1 MHSEYQ
7 YVASIHR
14 AGQRSAL
21 SQVPL
26 DVDWGPAEECVRLAV
41 LRHRCDPR
49 QALSAG
55 EVFAEPLWHR
65 EAGEPYLAGLRV
77 GIQVDGEWITEEL
90 DSDYFLPAVLQAAG
104 RLVESGALQDGQDFT
119 FLVLAF
125 FQEGK
130 DRPPVGATDRDDGEA
145 PPPWTIH
152 ATDFETLLRA
162 STPLGLNDPDDMPV
176 FVPAAVLDE
185 IMEHTRSAGAAQTG
199 GILIGRMH
207 RDPLDSQMLFF
218 EVTAQVP
225 AVHGVAV
232 SEQDRFAFPPEIWTA
247 VQAAIRLRGRGEI
260 RGGWWHS
267 HPAFAF
273 CEDCPP
279 DRRAHCPWRDP
290 NGFFSDADRVLHRGA
305 FVRAYHVG
313 LVATHIDGDVWLAG
327 FGWRKGQIVR
337 RGLRVIGARRGYE
350 PGGARG
356 CLVSGDMPNGTPCK

>member
-1 MHSEYQ
+1 
-7 YVASIHR
+7 
-14 AGQRSAL
+14 
-21 SQVPL
+21 
-26 DVDWGPAEECVRLAV
+26 
-41 LRHRCDPR
+41 
-49 QALSAG
+49 
-55 EVFAEPLWHR
+55 
-65 EAGEPYLAGLRV
+65 
-77 GIQVDGEWITEEL
+77 
-90 DSDYFLPAVLQAAG
+90 
-104 RLVESGALQDGQDFT
+104 
-119 FLVLAF
+119 
-125 FQEGK
+125 
-130 DRPPVGATDRDDGEA
+130 
-145 PPPWTIH
+145 
-152 ATDFETLLRA
+152 
-162 STPLGLNDPDDMPV
+162 
-176 FVPAAVLDE
+176 
-185 IMEHTRSAGAAQTG
+185 
-199 GILIGRMH
+199 MH

-356 CLVSGDMPNGTPCK
+356 CLVSRYAQWHAASDDYIAAIDALLTTVGRAPGPRAESPDAPARPGSPTATACEDQCLVDLIDRLVAGSGMPGKLQQRGPAGGHEGFALASATFLPHPSAAGRPRLLVTRGRQASLVSPRSGPRL